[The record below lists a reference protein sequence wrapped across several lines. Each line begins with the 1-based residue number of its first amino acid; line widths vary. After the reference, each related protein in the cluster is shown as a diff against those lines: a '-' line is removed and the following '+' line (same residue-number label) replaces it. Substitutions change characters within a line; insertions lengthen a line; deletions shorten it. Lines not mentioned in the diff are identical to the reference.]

1 MDESDTDCLL
11 GHVQHLIDSELTK
24 MSAESMRKAS
34 SRCYGEGS
42 QQSSSEREVEHAGKM
57 NLVQLPDLILRQ
69 IFRCV
74 SYSYISELRLVCRH
88 FNRVCQDML
97 NHGSRQLE
105 RYHSKCFKHLKS
117 QLPKRESE
125 RREHPLARRCEILS
139 AVETR
144 LSLLSMTYSKY
155 IDLQLCCF
163 IPGKVIDEAFTV
175 LYHVQHTKT
184 LQPMSELLRELR
196 DISSM
201 AIEHFD
207 EEIVPTLKKKRS
219 LQVPP
224 CFSSDVLPTNT
235 IFKQMMELKSGL
247 KKRDSLI
254 ASVNRKVSTCLAHRK
269 LISEQGQ
276 KILQQEQVIME
287 LRNTI
292 TEQGHSITGQ
302 ERRLA
307 LFEEKL
313 NRYTMTFDL
322 TQELTVGGCT
332 GKRKSVMEDV
342 NEEEDEGASKKAR
355 NI

>member
-1 MDESDTDCLL
+1 M
-11 GHVQHLIDSELTK
+11 
-24 MSAESMRKAS
+24 
-34 SRCYGEGS
+34 
-42 QQSSSEREVEHAGKM
+42 
-57 NLVQLPDLILRQ
+57 
-69 IFRCV
+69 
-74 SYSYISELRLVCRH
+74 
-88 FNRVCQDML
+88 
-97 NHGSRQLE
+97 
-105 RYHSKCFKHLKS
+105 CF
-117 QLPKRESE
+117 
-125 RREHPLARRCEILS
+125 
-139 AVETR
+139 
-144 LSLLSMTYSKY
+144 
-155 IDLQLCCF
+155 F
-163 IPGKVIDEAFTV
+163 F
-175 LYHVQHTKT
+175 
-184 LQPMSELLRELR
+184 
-196 DISSM
+196 
-201 AIEHFD
+201 
-207 EEIVPTLKKKRS
+207 VP
-219 LQVPP
+219 
-224 CFSSDVLPTNT
+224 VLPTNT

-322 TQELTVGGCT
+322 TQELTVGSCT